1 MFGFLNVMAHVFYY
15 LMTTEE
21 TKLCMSH
28 SDEMNTGKT
37 SAMLFFGYKQGLL
50 SRLSE
55 YLASGGAC
63 LESGLTA

>member
-15 LMTTEE
+15 LMITEE

-37 SAMLFFGYKQGLL
+37 SAMFFLDINKGYLVD
-50 SRLSE
+50 
-55 YLASGGAC
+55 
-63 LESGLTA
+63 

>member
-15 LMTTEE
+15 LMITEE

-37 SAMLFFGYKQGLL
+37 SAMLFFAYKQGLL

>member
-1 MFGFLNVMAHVFYY
+1 MFGFLNVMAHV
-15 LMTTEE
+15 LITGEI
-21 TKLCMSH
+21 KLCMSH